1 MIERISVREFF
12 TRTKSGRYVFPSI
25 MEDIPLRGN
34 EKELRI
40 VDDAGG
46 SSLLETVY
54 VANAIDGVSIVVNG
68 AERAK
73 QLLEDNGYHL

>member
-1 MIERISVREFF
+1 MIERLNLREFF
-12 TRTKSGRYVFPSI
+12 TRTKSGRYVFPSV

-34 EKELRI
+34 EKEIRI

-46 SSLLETVY
+46 NSLLETIY
-54 VANAIDGVSIVVNG
+54 AANAIDGVSIIVSG